1 MALTCKCGDGRQ
13 AKEHFQR
20 AAEAA
25 NVDGFY
31 NLGILY
37 LKGLGVEK
45 DYARARELLVEAANK
60 GHPKAR
66 YHLANM
72 LHKGLAG
79 TKKDLAYVS
88 ACFLSDL
95 SFELAPIGSY
105 IGTQFDQCIHFVCAS

>member
-1 MALTCKCGDGRQ
+1 MCCCHAVDYMALTCKCGNGCQ
-13 AKEHFQR
+13 AKELFQR
-20 AAEAA
+20 AAEAT

-45 DYARARELLVEAANK
+45 DYARARELLVEAANR

-79 TKKDLAYVS
+79 MKKDLAGVS
-88 ACFLSDL
+88 ACFPSDI
-95 SFELAPIGSY
+95 SFLL
-105 IGTQFDQCIHFVCAS
+105 DLV

>member
-1 MALTCKCGDGRQ
+1 MTCNCGGGCQ
-13 AKEHFQR
+13 AKEYFQS
-20 AAEAA
+20 AAEAG

-45 DYARARELLVEAANK
+45 DYARARELLVDAANRQ
-60 GHPKAR
+60 HPKAR

-79 TKKDLAYVS
+79 MKKDLAHVS
-88 ACFLSDL
+88 ADVFSTHLL
-95 SFELAPIGSY
+95 L
-105 IGTQFDQCIHFVCAS
+105 